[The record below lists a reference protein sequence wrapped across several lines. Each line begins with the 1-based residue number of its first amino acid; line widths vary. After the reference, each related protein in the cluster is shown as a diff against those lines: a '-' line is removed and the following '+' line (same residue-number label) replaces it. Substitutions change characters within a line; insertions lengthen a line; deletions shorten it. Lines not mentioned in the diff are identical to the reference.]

1 MLSINTIKPANERK
15 IKTFSII
22 KLLKNSWISVKRSEL
37 LQQKESLVP
46 FLSDGLGVKIP
57 FQGVFK
63 DRSEVFMRMDYFH
76 LLVIFLDRPVR
87 EFLGL

>member
-37 LQQKESLVP
+37 LQQMESLVS
-46 FLSDGLGVKIP
+46 FLSDGLSVKIP
-57 FQGVFK
+57 FQGVLK
-63 DRSEVFMRMDYFH
+63 DRSEAVSYTH
-76 LLVIFLDRPVR
+76 LTLPTT
-87 EFLGL
+87 

>member
-37 LQQKESLVP
+37 LQQMESLVS
-46 FLSDGLGVKIP
+46 FLSDGLSVKIP
-57 FQGVFK
+57 FQGVLK
-63 DRSEVFMRMDYFH
+63 DRSEVFIPVNYFH
-76 LLVIFLDRPVR
+76 LFMTYLDHPASVP
-87 EFLGL
+87 